1 MSKRFLSL
9 INVTNGGTLPSADI
23 SSEGDIFF
31 RTDVKRMYVFNGLSW
46 DQLGGDGGGGGGVDL
61 AYSFWVGV

>member
-9 INVTNGGTLPSADI
+9 INVTNGDTLPSADI

>member
-9 INVTNGGTLPSADI
+9 INVTNGDTLPSADI

-46 DQLGGDGGGGGGVDL
+46 DQMGGDGGGGGVDV